1 MLIFPVRVRG
11 KEKERLTK
19 QKEKTEAM
27 IEMPKDEDA
36 ERAKVRRVARG
47 EGGLE
52 GAARV
57 DEKVGKKQDS
67 QMVGAQIG
75 LGYSSRTS
83 GLPIQEVIEEE
94 GDCYQKLGGSQG

>member
-36 ERAKVRRVARG
+36 KR
-47 EGGLE
+47 
-52 GAARV
+52 
-57 DEKVGKKQDS
+57 
-67 QMVGAQIG
+67 
-75 LGYSSRTS
+75 
-83 GLPIQEVIEEE
+83 
-94 GDCYQKLGGSQG
+94 